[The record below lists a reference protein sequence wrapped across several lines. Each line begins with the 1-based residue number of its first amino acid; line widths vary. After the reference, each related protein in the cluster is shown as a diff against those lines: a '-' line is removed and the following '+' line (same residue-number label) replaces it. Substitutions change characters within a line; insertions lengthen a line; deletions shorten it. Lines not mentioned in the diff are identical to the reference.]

1 MRTWLTLFFSLF
13 MLSVMVGCREQ
24 TLDPYTQG
32 GYDLAQPGHPA
43 GVAGPGPGVD
53 MGVPPHMAGSAQ
65 GSGAAA
71 AAPAAMKT
79 SQLAFVGPSGANVR
93 WDVAAQGM
101 FDSEPMVCPFRQDFP
116 QGGVYRLK
124 LTDIPGHPGLE
135 LYPTI
140 EVAPAKPR
148 TQAFLAHSMIP
159 VNFTEEDIMQ
169 VRSGNF
175 VTKVIYLPDP
185 EFQELALAVGTPDT
199 IVSTR
204 LDPGVNPIAEA
215 DRRGAILAIIR
226 MGNKSVTPEYAASE
240 GGMVFDENGNPI
252 SGAAPGAAG
261 VAGSSPQ
268 NYISGVTGPEFGE
281 PITETAH
288 GVPGPVVLPEAEPAR
303 KRATY
308 PTSAR

>member
-1 MRTWLTLFFSLF
+1 MRTWLTLFFSLCVITV
-13 MLSVMVGCREQ
+13 LVGCREQ
-24 TLDPYTQG
+24 TLGPYTQE
-32 GYDLAQPGHPA
+32 GYDLARPVNPA
-43 GVAGPGPGVD
+43 GIAGPGPGVD
-53 MGVPPHMAGSAQ
+53 MGQPHGAYGASAQ
-65 GSGAAA
+65 APE
-71 AAPAAMKT
+71 APAVMKT
-79 SQLAFVGPSGANVR
+79 SQLAFVGPAGSNVR

-116 QGGVYRLK
+116 QSGIYRLK
-124 LTDIPGHPGLE
+124 LTDIPGHSGLE

-140 EVAPAKPR
+140 EVAPAMPR

-204 LDPGVNPIAEA
+204 LDPGVDPVAEA

-226 MGNKSVTPEYAASE
+226 MGNKSITPEMPMGTS
-240 GGMVFDENGNPI
+240 VVTDENGNMIQGVTP
-252 SGAAPGAAG
+252 APAAG
-261 VAGSSPQ
+261 APSAGTTPS
-268 NYISGVTGPEFGE
+268 NYISGVTGPEYGQ
-281 PITETAH
+281 PITETPH
-288 GVPGPVVLPEAEPAR
+288 GYPGPVSLPEGE
-303 KRATY
+303 RAQRRVTY
-308 PTSAR
+308 PTR

>member
-1 MRTWLTLFFSLF
+1 MRTWLTLFFSLCIIA
-13 MLSVMVGCREQ
+13 VVVGCREQ
-24 TLDPYTQG
+24 TLGPYTEG
-32 GYDLAQPGHPA
+32 GYDFSHRSHPA

-53 MGVPPHMAGSAQ
+53 MGNPNAAYGANVSAPQ
-65 GSGAAA
+65 
-71 AAPAAMKT
+71 APAAMKT
-79 SQLAFVGPSGANVR
+79 SQLAFVGPAGSNIR

-116 QGGVYRLK
+116 QGGIYRLK
-124 LTDIPGHPGLE
+124 LTDIPGHSGLE
-135 LYPTI
+135 LYPTV
-140 EVAPAKPR
+140 EVAPAMPR

-159 VNFTEEDIMQ
+159 VNFTEEDVMQ

-204 LDPGVNPIAEA
+204 LDPGVDPVAEA

-226 MGNKSVTPEYAASE
+226 MGNKLVEPEMNASV
-240 GGMVFDENGNPI
+240 VVDESGNAI
-252 SGAAPGAAG
+252 SAAAPAG
-261 VAGSSPQ
+261 GSVPSD
-268 NYISGVTGPEFGE
+268 YISGVTGPEYGQ
-281 PITETAH
+281 PITATPH
-288 GVPGPVVLPEAEPAR
+288 GLPGPVDLPQAEPAR

-308 PTSAR
+308 PTSR

>member
-1 MRTWLTLFFSLF
+1 MRTWLTIFFSLCVIGV
-13 MLSVMVGCREQ
+13 LAGCREQ
-24 TLDPYTQG
+24 TLGPYTQE
-32 GYDLAQPGHPA
+32 GYDFSRRTQPA
-43 GVAGPGPGVD
+43 GIAGPGPGVD
-53 MGVPPHMAGSAQ
+53 MGNPNAAYGANAGAQ
-65 GSGAAA
+65 APQ
-71 AAPAAMKT
+71 APAAIKT
-79 SQLAFVGPSGANVR
+79 SQLAFVGPAGATIR
-93 WDVAAQGM
+93 WDVSAQGM

-116 QGGVYRLK
+116 QSGIYRVK
-124 LTDIPGHPGLE
+124 LTDIPGHSGLE

-140 EVAPAKPR
+140 EVAPAMPR

-204 LDPGVNPIAEA
+204 LDPGVDPVAEA

-226 MGNKSVTPEYAASE
+226 MGNKSIEPEMGAGASVV
-240 GGMVFDENGNPI
+240 MDENGNVI
-252 SGAAPGAAG
+252 NGAAPAPAQGAPNG
-261 VAGSSPQ
+261 TTPS
-268 NYISGVTGPEFGE
+268 NYISGVTGPEYGQ
-281 PITETAH
+281 PITETPH
-288 GVPGPVVLPEAEPAR
+288 GVPGPVALPEAEPAR

-308 PTSAR
+308 PTR